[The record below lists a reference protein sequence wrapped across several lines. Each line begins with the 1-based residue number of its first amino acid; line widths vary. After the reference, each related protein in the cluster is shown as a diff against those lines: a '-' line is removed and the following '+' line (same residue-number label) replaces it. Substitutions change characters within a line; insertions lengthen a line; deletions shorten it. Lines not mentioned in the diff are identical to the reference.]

1 MLFRSVKNCYKCES
15 ENVVSKVAAIQM
27 ASGPN
32 VKANLAEAEK
42 LIKIAVQQ
50 EAELVVLPENFAI
63 MGMAETDKVKIAEDI
78 GSGLLQDYLKEQARK
93 HNIWLVGGTI
103 PVRSSESGKVCAAC
117 LLFNP
122 QGELVTRYDKIHL
135 FDVTIEASD
144 ESYTESET
152 ITPGDKVIVVDTPF
166 GRLGLAVC
174 YDLRFPE
181 LFRAMVDLD
190 MEICALPSAFTSL
203 TGKVHWESLLRSR
216 AIENLSYMIAADQ
229 GGYHVGGRETYGDSM
244 IVDPWGQVLNRLPHG
259 TGVVVADIDI
269 AKLEHNRKMFPA
281 LNHKRFKC
289 SLSVN

>member
-1 MLFRSVKNCYKCES
+1 M
-15 ENVVSKVAAIQM
+15 SKVAAIQM

-63 MGMAETDKVKIAEDI
+63 MGMDETDKVKIAEDV

-93 HNIWLVGGTI
+93 NNIWLVGGTI
-103 PVRSSESGKVCAAC
+103 PIRSSESGKVFAAC

-135 FDVTIEASD
+135 FDVTIEASN

-152 ITPGDKVIVVDTPF
+152 ITPGDKIVVVDTPF

-181 LFRAMVDLD
+181 LFRAMIDLN

-203 TGKVHWESLLRSR
+203 TGRVHWEALLRSR

-229 GGYHVGGRETYGDSM
+229 GGYHVGGRETHGDSM

-259 TGVVVADIDI
+259 TGVVVADIDV
-269 AKLEHNRKMFPA
+269 AKLEHTRKMFPA

>member
-1 MLFRSVKNCYKCES
+1 M
-15 ENVVSKVAAIQM
+15 SKVAAIQM

-42 LIKIAVQQ
+42 LVKIAVQQ

-63 MGMAETDKVKIAEDI
+63 MGTTENDKVKIAEEA
-78 GSGLLQDYLKEQARK
+78 GSGLLQDFLKDLAVK
-93 HNIWLVGGTI
+93 YNIWLVGGTI
-103 PVRSSESGKVCAAC
+103 PLRSEEPGKVFASC
-117 LLFNP
+117 LLLNP
-122 QGELVTRYDKIHL
+122 QGEVVSRYDKIHL
-135 FDVTIEASD
+135 FDVTIEASN

-152 ITPGDKVIVVDTPF
+152 ISAGNNIVVVDTPF

-181 LFRAMVDLD
+181 LFRAMVEQK

-216 AIENLSYMIAADQ
+216 AIENLSFMIAADQ
-229 GGYHVGGRETYGDSM
+229 GGYHVGGRETHGDSM

-259 TGVVVADIDI
+259 TGVVVANIDMV
-269 AKLEHNRKMFPA
+269 KLEHTRKMFPA
-281 LNHKRFKC
+281 LEHQRFQCTFSGK
-289 SLSVN
+289 

>member
-1 MLFRSVKNCYKCES
+1 M
-15 ENVVSKVAAIQM
+15 VSKVAAIQM

-63 MGMAETDKVKIAEDI
+63 MGMAETDKVKIAEDF
-78 GSGLLQDYLKEQARK
+78 GSGLLQDYLKDMAVK
-93 HNIWLVGGTI
+93 YNIWLVGGTI
-103 PVRSSESGKVCAAC
+103 PLSSEQPGKVFAAC
-117 LLFNP
+117 LLINP
-122 QGELVTRYDKIHL
+122 KGEVVTRYDKIHL
-135 FDVTIEASD
+135 FDVTIEASN

-152 ITPGDKVIVVDTPF
+152 ISAGNDVVVVDTPF

-181 LFRAMVDLD
+181 LFRAMVEQK

-216 AIENLSYMIAADQ
+216 AIENLSFMIAADQ
-229 GGYHVGGRETYGDSM
+229 GGYHVGGRETHGDSM

-259 TGVVVADIDI
+259 TGVVVANIDMV
-269 AKLEHNRKMFPA
+269 KLEHTRKMFPA
-281 LNHKRFKC
+281 LEHQRFRCAFSTK
-289 SLSVN
+289 

>member
-1 MLFRSVKNCYKCES
+1 M
-15 ENVVSKVAAIQM
+15 SKVAAIQM

-50 EAELVVLPENFAI
+50 EAELIVLPENFAI
-63 MGMAETDKVKIAEDI
+63 MGMAETDKVKIAEDV

-103 PVRSSESGKVCAAC
+103 PIRSSESGKVFAAC

-135 FDVTIEASD
+135 FDVTIEASN

-152 ITPGDKVIVVDTPF
+152 ITPGDKIVVVDTPF

-181 LFRAMVDLD
+181 LFRAMIDLN

-203 TGKVHWESLLRSR
+203 TGRVHWESLLRSR

-229 GGYHVGGRETYGDSM
+229 GGYHVGGRETHGDSM

-259 TGVVVADIDI
+259 TGVVVADIDV
-269 AKLEHNRKMFPA
+269 AKLEHTRKMFPA

-289 SLSVN
+289 SLSEG

>member
-1 MLFRSVKNCYKCES
+1 
-15 ENVVSKVAAIQM
+15 M

-42 LIKIAVQQ
+42 LVKIAVQQ

-63 MGMAETDKVKIAEDI
+63 MGMAETDKVKIAEDF
-78 GSGLLQDYLKEQARK
+78 GSGLLQDYLRDLAVKY
-93 HNIWLVGGTI
+93 NIWLVGGTI
-103 PVRSSESGKVCAAC
+103 PISSSEPGKVSAAC
-117 LLFNP
+117 LLLNP
-122 QGELVTRYDKIHL
+122 QGEVVARYDKIHL
-135 FDVTIEASD
+135 FDVTIEASN

-152 ITPGDKVIVVDTPF
+152 ISAGNNVVVVDTPF

-181 LFRAMVDLD
+181 LFRAMVEQK

-216 AIENLSYMIAADQ
+216 AIENLSFMIAADQ
-229 GGYHVGGRETYGDSM
+229 GGYHVGGRETHGDSM

-259 TGVVVADIDI
+259 TGVVVANIDMV
-269 AKLEHNRKMFPA
+269 KLEHTRKMFPA
-281 LNHKRFKC
+281 LDHQRFQC
-289 SLSVN
+289 SFSVK

>member
-1 MLFRSVKNCYKCES
+1 M
-15 ENVVSKVAAIQM
+15 SKVAAIQM

-63 MGMAETDKVKIAEDI
+63 MGTSETDKVKIAEQPGI
-78 GSGLLQDYLKEQARK
+78 GLLQEYLKEQAIK
-93 HNIWLVGGTI
+93 HEIWLVGGTI
-103 PVRSSESGKVCAAC
+103 PIRSREPGKVYAAC

-122 QGELVTRYDKIHL
+122 QGERVVRYDKIHL
-135 FDVTIEASD
+135 FDVTIDASD

-152 ITPGDKVIVVDTPF
+152 ITPGDELVVVDTPF

-181 LFRAMVDLD
+181 MFRAMVEQG
-190 MEICALPSAFTSL
+190 MEICVLPSAFTSL

-216 AIENLSYMIAADQ
+216 AIENLSYVIAADQ
-229 GGYHVGGRETYGDSM
+229 GGYHVGGRETHGDSM
-244 IVDPWGQVLNRLPHG
+244 IVDPWGMILNRLPHG
-259 TGVVVADIDI
+259 TGVVVAEIDNQ
-269 AKLEHNRKMFPA
+269 KLKHTRKMFPA
-281 LNHKRFKC
+281 LEHKRLQC
-289 SLSVN
+289 AIPSG

>member
-1 MLFRSVKNCYKCES
+1 
-15 ENVVSKVAAIQM
+15 VVSKVAAIQM

-63 MGMAETDKVKIAEDI
+63 MGMEETDKVKIAEDV

-103 PVRSSESGKVCAAC
+103 PIRSSESGKVFAAC

-135 FDVTIEASD
+135 FDVTIEASN

-152 ITPGDKVIVVDTPF
+152 ITPGDKVVVVDTPF

-181 LFRAMVDLD
+181 LFRAMIDMN

-203 TGKVHWESLLRSR
+203 TGRVHWESLLRSR

-229 GGYHVGGRETYGDSM
+229 GGYHVGGRETHGDSM
-244 IVDPWGQVLNRLPHG
+244 IVDPWGRILNRLPHG
-259 TGVVVADIDI
+259 TGVVVADIDV
-269 AKLEHNRKMFPA
+269 AKLEHTRKMFPA

-289 SLSVN
+289 SLSVD

>member
-1 MLFRSVKNCYKCES
+1 
-15 ENVVSKVAAIQM
+15 M

-50 EAELVVLPENFAI
+50 QAELVVLPENFAI
-63 MGMAETDKVKIAEDI
+63 MGMAETDKVKIAEDL
-78 GSGLLQDYLKEQARK
+78 GSGLLQDFLKAQAIK

-103 PVRSSESGKVCAAC
+103 PLRSEEAGKAYASC
-117 LLFNP
+117 LLINP
-122 QGELVTRYDKIHL
+122 QGELAGRYDKIHL

-152 ITPGDKVIVVDTPF
+152 VSAGKDIVVVDTPF

-181 LFRAMVDLD
+181 LFRAMVEQK

-203 TGKVHWESLLRSR
+203 TGRVHWESLLRSR
-216 AIENLSYMIAADQ
+216 AIENLTFIIAADQ
-229 GGYHVGGRETYGDSM
+229 GGYHVGGRETHGDSM

-259 TGVVVADIDI
+259 TGVVVAEIDI
-269 AKLEHNRKMFPA
+269 GKLEHTRKMFPA
-281 LNHKRFKC
+281 LEHKRFQC
-289 SLSVN
+289 GLVPH

>member
-1 MLFRSVKNCYKCES
+1 M
-15 ENVVSKVAAIQM
+15 SKVAAIQM

-63 MGMAETDKVKIAEDI
+63 MGMDEADKVKIAEEV
-78 GSGLLQDYLKEQARK
+78 GSGLLQDYLKEQAKK

-103 PVRSSESGKVCAAC
+103 PIRSSEPGKVFAAC

-135 FDVTIEASD
+135 FDVTIEASN

-152 ITPGDKVIVVDTPF
+152 ITPGDKIVVVDTPF

-181 LFRAMVDLD
+181 LFRAMVDLN

-203 TGKVHWESLLRSR
+203 TGRVHWESLLRSR

-229 GGYHVGGRETYGDSM
+229 GGYHLGGRETHGDSM
-244 IVDPWGQVLNRLPHG
+244 IVDPLGQVLNRLPQG

-269 AKLEHNRKMFPA
+269 AKLEHTRKMFPA
-281 LNHKRFKC
+281 LNHKQFKC
-289 SLSVN
+289 SLSVD